1 MRRLPALL
9 VVCLAVFVDMLGF
22 GIILPL
28 LPFHI
33 ASLGGSGVWLGAI
46 MTAYAAAQFLAAPV
60 LGALSDRYG
69 RRRLLVLS
77 LAGSAVSM
85 ALTGLAG
92 SLPLLL
98 AARLV
103 AGGCGGSIAVAQA
116 YVVELVEP
124 RNRLRALGAVG
135 ASIGF
140 GFVVGPAIGAGLAG
154 LGTGFAGACFVA
166 AGIAVVNIGLALA
179 LLPRRAVAT
188 TGGSVAAPASRPG
201 RFGGI
206 TAALRN
212 PSIRPVLLAIF
223 ITMAAFAGMETTFAY
238 LGAARFNLT
247 AAGLGIV
254 FTGVGIVL
262 IVVQGGLVGRA
273 ADRFGDRRVAVGGA
287 VLLAAGLVVLP
298 FAPAFVAYPA
308 LGVVAVGQ
316 GLLTTTT
323 AALIAK
329 ATAEGGAELGGAMG
343 VGQSAAS
350 AARALGPLAAGAAY
364 DVAMPMPY
372 LASAVLCGVAVM
384 LLARGR
390 SRHAS
395 SAVAGEHGV
404 PAEP

>member
-1 MRRLPALL
+1 ASTHAGAAQQARSASRASSVPSTWNRASPASSAVTPESYAAEGTGASPAHPGTSGSVISRRHRVRDFRLEPSAIGRYKVRRLPALL

-154 LGTGFAGACFVA
+154 
-166 AGIAVVNIGLALA
+166 
-179 LLPRRAVAT
+179 
-188 TGGSVAAPASRPG
+188 
-201 RFGGI
+201 
-206 TAALRN
+206 
-212 PSIRPVLLAIF
+212 
-223 ITMAAFAGMETTFAY
+223 
-238 LGAARFNLT
+238 
-247 AAGLGIV
+247 
-254 FTGVGIVL
+254 
-262 IVVQGGLVGRA
+262 
-273 ADRFGDRRVAVGGA
+273 
-287 VLLAAGLVVLP
+287 
-298 FAPAFVAYPA
+298 
-308 LGVVAVGQ
+308 
-316 GLLTTTT
+316 
-323 AALIAK
+323 
-329 ATAEGGAELGGAMG
+329 
-343 VGQSAAS
+343 
-350 AARALGPLAAGAAY
+350 
-364 DVAMPMPY
+364 
-372 LASAVLCGVAVM
+372 
-384 LLARGR
+384 
-390 SRHAS
+390 
-395 SAVAGEHGV
+395 
-404 PAEP
+404 